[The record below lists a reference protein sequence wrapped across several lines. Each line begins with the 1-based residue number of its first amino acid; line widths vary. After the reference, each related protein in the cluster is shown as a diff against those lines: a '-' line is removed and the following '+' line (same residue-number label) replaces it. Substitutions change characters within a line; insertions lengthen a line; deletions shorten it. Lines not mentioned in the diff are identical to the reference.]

1 MDFKTILPELIIKAT
16 RSSGKGGQHVNKVSS
31 RVQLFFD
38 VRNSNGLSDE
48 EKILVQH
55 KLKNRLT
62 DEGVLLLDVQE
73 DRTQLRNKK
82 IALQKLQELLTEALK
97 KKKKRIKTKVSASA
111 KQKRITGKK
120 IRGEKKQLRQKKYSA
135 GDE

>member
-1 MDFKTILPELIIKAT
+1 MDFKTILSELIIKAT

-48 EKILVQH
+48 EKTFVQH
-55 KLKNRLT
+55 KLKNRMS

-73 DRTQLRNKK
+73 DRSQLRNKK

-97 KKKKRIKTKVSASA
+97 KKKKRIT
-111 KQKRITGKK
+111 RKK
-120 IRGEKKQLRQKKYSA
+120 IRGEKKQLRQKRYSA
-135 GDE
+135 GEE